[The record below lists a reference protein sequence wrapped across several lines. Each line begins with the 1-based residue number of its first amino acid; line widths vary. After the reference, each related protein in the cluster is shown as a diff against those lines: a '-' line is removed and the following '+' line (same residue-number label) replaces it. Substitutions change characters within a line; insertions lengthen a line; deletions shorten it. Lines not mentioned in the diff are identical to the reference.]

1 MWGCKFVQE
10 DSIYSVQ
17 GETDATINL
26 TVDDYSLCFTIDTG
40 SPVTLIPKD
49 IYKNYWQGKRLF
61 PTNLRLKSFCGKSI
75 EIIDQ
80 RNVFVK
86 EANQYLR
93 LIVVNE
99 NIQRKKRFSQLEN
112 KALSITFGVEKFRQY
127 LLGQKFVLVTDNRP
141 LIHIF
146 SPHKPIPICASSRI
160 KRWSLKL
167 AAFNYTVEFRKT
179 SDNSNVDALSRLPLE
194 SSVRE
199 SLDED
204 QVLLLRKS
212 NEVPFSFMEVAN
224 ETPQDKILSII
235 LRNVREGN
243 WKFTRVPRENP
254 LAPHYKINEEL
265 SLEFGCLQWRER
277 VQLSG
282 KRTPLPKEHFGSV
295 IRCCQGG
302 SSTVLG
308 VVREVNCLLHD
319 GIKSLGP
326 KKNPINKAQDIPSA
340 SLAQTVKRGG
350 KIGGGNDAVRN
361 KGRRSELV
369 SAKDISGVL
378 PCNTSLKAKY
388 CFQGSAISRCSVS
401 SIRSDGEGRIASVKD
416 DFLHYATNP
425 ESELEDTDSDCTIV
439 YNYEE
444 SSGEDEEVPPPLKT
458 PRSDYIWSDNSN
470 YDPIIFS
477 FDRSNSGL
485 QVDTLLHFNDNKTQ
499 IPGDKLHKLKSVVDH
514 MKSAYKNAFKPF
526 QDVCIDES
534 LVLFKG
540 RLGFKQYIPSK
551 RKRFGIKLFV
561 LCDVETKY
569 ILDFIVYVGKGTE
582 IEDSDMGVSS
592 SVITTLLQPYM
603 NKGHSLWV
611 DNWYSSP
618 TLFNFLHQRQTNV
631 CGTVR
636 KNRKEMPRFG
646 KKLKIGETEAK
657 HTQNLL
663 ALKYKDK
670 REVFMLSTMHK
681 NEFANTNKRDKVT
694 NLPIQ
699 KPSAVI
705 DYNQKMGTVDQT
717 DMLLSSIGCLR
728 KSLKWYKKLFFH
740 FIDTSLLNAYSLYL
754 VNTGKRP
761 SLAEFHINLI
771 GQIIEKYHEARV
783 QVHRGRP
790 STSEDIPLRLI
801 ERHFPSLVPPTEKK
815 KNPTRYCHVC
825 GANKKRKESRYMCKD
840 CDVALCVV
848 PCFETFHTI
857 KNFYTLLKLLI

>member
-1 MWGCKFVQE
+1 MW
-10 DSIYSVQ
+10 Y
-17 GETDATINL
+17 TDMGLDMRCNNNRMKGPLLAFKCHGTRDVFMVSTAHDHAMI
-26 TVDDYSLCFTIDTG
+26 
-40 SPVTLIPKD
+40 PVTKKARKSDQSLTMKPAAVLDYNKHKAGVD
-49 IYKNYWQGKRLF
+49 RSDQLLPYYSFQRRTMKWWKRLF
-61 PTNLRLKSFCGKSI
+61 FHIFGLTIVNSHIIYNKLNPTSKLSLRDYHLVIMEKLVEEAGV
-75 EIIDQ
+75 EITDQ
-80 RNVFVK
+80 QLGSSSSKARLLERHFITRIKEENKPNV
-86 EANQYLR
+86 
-93 LIVVNE
+93 
-99 NIQRKKRFSQLEN
+99 NIQRKCKVC
-112 KALSITFGVEKFRQY
+112 AEK
-127 LLGQKFVLVTDNRP
+127 G
-141 LIHIF
+141 
-146 SPHKPIPICASSRI
+146 
-160 KRWSLKL
+160 
-167 AAFNYTVEFRKT
+167 
-179 SDNSNVDALSRLPLE
+179 
-194 SSVRE
+194 
-199 SLDED
+199 
-204 QVLLLRKS
+204 KS
-212 NEVPFSFMEVAN
+212 A
-224 ETPQDKILSII
+224 I
-235 LRNVREGN
+235 
-243 WKFTRVPRENP
+243 
-254 LAPHYKINEEL
+254 
-265 SLEFGCLQWRER
+265 
-277 VQLSG
+277 G
-282 KRTPLPKEHFGSV
+282 KRIRKDTAYMCKTCLVPLCINDCFEAFHTKE
-295 IRCCQGG
+295 
-302 SSTVLG
+302 
-308 VVREVNCLLHD
+308 
-319 GIKSLGP
+319 KM
-326 KKNPINKAQDIPSA
+326 
-340 SLAQTVKRGG
+340 
-350 KIGGGNDAVRN
+350 
-361 KGRRSELV
+361 
-369 SAKDISGVL
+369 
-378 PCNTSLKAKY
+378 
-388 CFQGSAISRCSVS
+388 
-401 SIRSDGEGRIASVKD
+401 ASVKD

-439 YNYEE
+439 YDYEE

-458 PRSDYIWSDNSN
+458 PQSGYIWSDNSN

-485 QVDTLLHFNDNKTQ
+485 QVDTCRLEKELDFFEIFININFLEMIAVETNKYAKYLIDTIEFSKFSRMNRWVDTNYHELFVFLAICFLMTRNKKVSLKEYWSTNQFHFSPIFSKLMSRDRLFLILSVLHFNDNKTQ
-499 IPGDKLHKLKSVVDH
+499 IPGDKLHKLKPVVDH

-540 RLGFKQYIPSK
+540 RFGFKQYIPSK

-561 LCDVETKY
+561 LCYVETKY

-618 TLFNFLHQRQTNV
+618 TLFNFLHQRQTNA
-631 CGTVR
+631 CGTDR

-681 NEFANTNKRDKVT
+681 NEFANTNKRDKVN

-761 SLAEFHINLI
+761 SLAKFHINLI

-790 STSEDIPLRLI
+790 STSEDRPLRLI

-815 KNPTRYCHVC
+815 KNPTRYCRVC

-840 CDVALCVV
+840 CDVA
-848 PCFETFHTI
+848 
-857 KNFYTLLKLLI
+857 

>member
-1 MWGCKFVQE
+1 M
-10 DSIYSVQ
+10 
-17 GETDATINL
+17 
-26 TVDDYSLCFTIDTG
+26 
-40 SPVTLIPKD
+40 
-49 IYKNYWQGKRLF
+49 
-61 PTNLRLKSFCGKSI
+61 
-75 EIIDQ
+75 
-80 RNVFVK
+80 
-86 EANQYLR
+86 
-93 LIVVNE
+93 
-99 NIQRKKRFSQLEN
+99 
-112 KALSITFGVEKFRQY
+112 
-127 LLGQKFVLVTDNRP
+127 
-141 LIHIF
+141 
-146 SPHKPIPICASSRI
+146 
-160 KRWSLKL
+160 
-167 AAFNYTVEFRKT
+167 
-179 SDNSNVDALSRLPLE
+179 
-194 SSVRE
+194 
-199 SLDED
+199 
-204 QVLLLRKS
+204 
-212 NEVPFSFMEVAN
+212 
-224 ETPQDKILSII
+224 
-235 LRNVREGN
+235 
-243 WKFTRVPRENP
+243 
-254 LAPHYKINEEL
+254 
-265 SLEFGCLQWRER
+265 
-277 VQLSG
+277 
-282 KRTPLPKEHFGSV
+282 
-295 IRCCQGG
+295 
-302 SSTVLG
+302 
-308 VVREVNCLLHD
+308 
-319 GIKSLGP
+319 
-326 KKNPINKAQDIPSA
+326 
-340 SLAQTVKRGG
+340 
-350 KIGGGNDAVRN
+350 
-361 KGRRSELV
+361 
-369 SAKDISGVL
+369 
-378 PCNTSLKAKY
+378 
-388 CFQGSAISRCSVS
+388 
-401 SIRSDGEGRIASVKD
+401 ASVKD

-439 YNYEE
+439 YDYEE

-485 QVDTLLHFNDNKTQ
+485 KVDTCKLEKELDFFEIFININFLEMIVVETNKYAKYLIDTIEFSKFSRMNRWVDTNYHELFVFLAICFLMTRNKKVSLKEYWSTNQLHFFPIFSKLMSRDRFFLILSVLHFNDNKTQ
-499 IPGDKLHKLKSVVDH
+499 IPGDKLHKLKPVVDH

-618 TLFNFLHQRQTNV
+618 TLFNFLHQRQTNA

-790 STSEDIPLRLI
+790 STSEDRPLRLI

-815 KNPTRYCHVC
+815 KNPTRYCRVC

-857 KNFYTLLKLLI
+857 KNF

>member
-1 MWGCKFVQE
+1 MN
-10 DSIYSVQ
+10 D
-17 GETDATINL
+17 
-26 TVDDYSLCFTIDTG
+26 
-40 SPVTLIPKD
+40 
-49 IYKNYWQGKRLF
+49 
-61 PTNLRLKSFCGKSI
+61 
-75 EIIDQ
+75 
-80 RNVFVK
+80 
-86 EANQYLR
+86 
-93 LIVVNE
+93 
-99 NIQRKKRFSQLEN
+99 
-112 KALSITFGVEKFRQY
+112 
-127 LLGQKFVLVTDNRP
+127 
-141 LIHIF
+141 
-146 SPHKPIPICASSRI
+146 
-160 KRWSLKL
+160 
-167 AAFNYTVEFRKT
+167 
-179 SDNSNVDALSRLPLE
+179 
-194 SSVRE
+194 
-199 SLDED
+199 
-204 QVLLLRKS
+204 
-212 NEVPFSFMEVAN
+212 
-224 ETPQDKILSII
+224 
-235 LRNVREGN
+235 
-243 WKFTRVPRENP
+243 
-254 LAPHYKINEEL
+254 
-265 SLEFGCLQWRER
+265 
-277 VQLSG
+277 
-282 KRTPLPKEHFGSV
+282 
-295 IRCCQGG
+295 
-302 SSTVLG
+302 
-308 VVREVNCLLHD
+308 
-319 GIKSLGP
+319 
-326 KKNPINKAQDIPSA
+326 
-340 SLAQTVKRGG
+340 
-350 KIGGGNDAVRN
+350 KIGGYPDFKATTSWLMRFKSRHGISQLNIQGEKLSANTEAAEHFKESFKNMIDKEGYN
-361 KGRRSELV
+361 KSDVYNADETESITASKEIPNSQFVSELAELITKSSV
-369 SAKDISGVL
+369 FEACDSKDIQDWLECDVDDPGYQLLTDDEILESVV
-378 PCNTSLKAKY
+378 ND
-388 CFQGSAISRCSVS
+388 QGSSNNEEELRNDDQNGFC
-401 SIRSDGEGRIASVKD
+401 KD

-439 YNYEE
+439 YDYEE

-485 QVDTLLHFNDNKTQ
+485 QVDTCRLEKELDFFEIFININFLEMIAVETNKYAKYLIDTIEFSKFSRMNRWVDTNYHELFVFLAICFLMTRNKKVSLKEYWSTNQLHFFPIFSKLMSRDRFFLILSVLHFNDNKTQ
-499 IPGDKLHKLKSVVDH
+499 IPGDKLHKLKPVVDH

-526 QDVCIDES
+526 QDVCIDEG

-540 RLGFKQYIPSK
+540 RLGFKRYIPSK

-618 TLFNFLHQRQTNV
+618 TLFNFLHQRQTNA

-790 STSEDIPLRLI
+790 STSEDRPLRLI

-815 KNPTRYCHVC
+815 KNPTRYCRVC

-848 PCFETFHTI
+848 PCFETYPTI
-857 KNFYTLLKLLI
+857 KNF

>member
-1 MWGCKFVQE
+1 MNPPTQ
-10 DSIYSVQ
+10 
-17 GETDATINL
+17 DAGVNL
-26 TVDDYSLCFTIDTG
+26 
-40 SPVTLIPKD
+40 
-49 IYKNYWQGKRLF
+49 
-61 PTNLRLKSFCGKSI
+61 
-75 EIIDQ
+75 
-80 RNVFVK
+80 
-86 EANQYLR
+86 EALHSAIR
-93 LIVVNE
+93 AV
-99 NIQRKKRFSQLEN
+99 
-112 KALSITFGVEKFRQY
+112 KALRSNFIDSVKLLADGAKHKDEDLERKY
-127 LLGQKFVLVTDNRP
+127 LQDLHQSF
-141 LIHIF
+141 
-146 SPHKPIPICASSRI
+146 
-160 KRWSLKL
+160 
-167 AAFNYTVEFRKT
+167 
-179 SDNSNVDALSRLPLE
+179 SNV
-194 SSVRE
+194 
-199 SLDED
+199 
-204 QVLLLRKS
+204 
-212 NEVPFSFMEVAN
+212 N
-224 ETPQDKILSII
+224 
-235 LRNVREGN
+235 
-243 WKFTRVPRENP
+243 
-254 LAPHYKINEEL
+254 
-265 SLEFGCLQWRER
+265 
-277 VQLSG
+277 
-282 KRTPLPKEHFGSV
+282 
-295 IRCCQGG
+295 IRM
-302 SSTVLG
+302 
-308 VVREVNCLLHD
+308 RM
-319 GIKSLGP
+319 
-326 KKNPINKAQDIPSA
+326 
-340 SLAQTVKRGG
+340 
-350 KIGGGNDAVRN
+350 
-361 KGRRSELV
+361 
-369 SAKDISGVL
+369 
-378 PCNTSLKAKY
+378 
-388 CFQGSAISRCSVS
+388 
-401 SIRSDGEGRIASVKD
+401 ASVKD

-439 YNYEE
+439 YDYEE

-485 QVDTLLHFNDNKTQ
+485 QNGWVDTNHHELFVFLAICFLMTRNKKVSLKEYWSTNQLHFFPIFSKLMSRDRFFLILSVLHFNDNKTQ
-499 IPGDKLHKLKSVVDH
+499 IPGDKLHKLKPVVDH
-514 MKSAYKNAFKPF
+514 MKSAYKNTFKPF

-618 TLFNFLHQRQTNV
+618 TLFNFLHQRQTNA

-790 STSEDIPLRLI
+790 STSEDRPLRLI

-815 KNPTRYCHVC
+815 KNPTRYCRVC

-857 KNFYTLLKLLI
+857 KNF